1 MQSAGGLITTLRDM
15 GTWLEANINDGRL
28 NAKQVLP
35 ASAFQAAHTNYLQL
49 ATNARGGK
57 QIGYGLGWEVFV
69 FGNDTMMIH
78 GGGFPGF
85 ATSMSFIPSRHI
97 GVAVFA
103 NNDWIGGG
111 FADVA
116 AQEAY
121 RVMTDGAFQ
130 AMPMER
136 IPQVVAGIRSQIK
149 TELDRRAARPQTLQY
164 PLDAYTG
171 VYENPSIGRLKIEAV
186 NGKLEAR
193 LGAAWSAIETFD
205 AAKNQLRIELFGN
218 GEIVNVE
225 MKDGKAVALSFGG
238 NNYARVN

>member
-1 MQSAGGLITTLRDM
+1 MITTLRDM
-15 GTWLEANINDGRL
+15 GTWLEAHINNGRL
-28 NAKQVLP
+28 NGKQILP
-35 ASAFQAAHTNYLQL
+35 ASAFEVAHTNYVPM
-49 ATNARGGK
+49 ATNSRGAR
-57 QIGYGLGWEVFV
+57 QIGYGLGWEILV
-69 FGNDTMMIH
+69 FGNDTVMIH

-111 FADVA
+111 FVDVA

-121 RVMTDGAFQ
+121 NILTNGAFP
-130 AMPMER
+130 APPMDQ
-136 IPQVVAGIRSQIK
+136 IPQVITRIRGQIK
-149 TELDRRAARPQTLQY
+149 TDLERRAARPQTLQY

-171 VYENPSIGRLKIEAV
+171 TYVNPVIGHLRIEAV

-193 LGAAWSAIETFD
+193 LGAAWSPIETFD

-218 GEIVNVE
+218 GEVVNVA
-225 MKDGKAVALSFGG
+225 MTDGKATKLSFGG
-238 NNYARVN
+238 NDFVRQ